1 MTVPYDSI
9 FISKDVSNSSL
20 SLAITRA
27 LEYLLSHQQTD
38 GHWEEYSLPVGRSDA
53 WVTGYIGYAVAEAA
67 PFLMP
72 GYFMQSAVRAAE
84 WLDTNRTYPAGWGYN
99 GITGAD
105 ADSTAWAIRLMQ
117 SVRKTSKD
125 ADIEFLLSKLCPDSG
140 FATYDGP
147 GFWGA
152 AHPDVT
158 ANVYLSLSSSQQNP
172 IKQQIID
179 YTISSRSED
188 GTWPSYWWRTCHYST
203 LLNLEMLMLLGLR
216 NEFQLPV
223 VQDNETHAIHSDF
236 DLACVTGI
244 AALHQTGS
252 LAINSLVETLMFK
265 QKNDG
270 AWQGDE
276 NLRVT
281 HPDCKQPWLQA
292 QGQRYSDLVGLITTA
307 TAVRALVLSIK
318 ETSQQ

>member
-1 MTVPYDSI
+1 MTVLYDSI

-20 SLAITRA
+20 SKALTRA
-27 LEYLLSHQQTD
+27 LEYLLSHQQKD

-67 PFLMP
+67 PFVMP
-72 GYFMQSAVRAAE
+72 SYFMLSSVQAAE
-84 WLDTNRTYPAGWGYN
+84 WLDSNRAYPAGWGYN
-99 GITGAD
+99 GFTGAD

-117 SVRKTSKD
+117 VVRKALLD
-125 ADIEFLLSKLCPDSG
+125 VDIAFLLSKLCPDSG

-147 GFWGA
+147 GFWGV

-158 ANVYLSLSSSQQNP
+158 ANVFISLPNSQQNS

-179 YTISSRSED
+179 YTVNSRSED

-203 LLNLEMLMLLGLR
+203 LMNLEMLTLLGIR
-216 NEFQLPV
+216 DEFQLPV
-223 VQDNETHAIHSDF
+223 VQNDETHAIHSDF

-244 AALHQTGS
+244 AALHQTGG
-252 LAINSLVETLMFK
+252 LAVNSLVETLMFK

-270 AWQGDE
+270 AWLGDE

-281 HPDCKQPWLQA
+281 HPDCKQPWFQA
-292 QGQRYSDLVGLITTA
+292 QGQRYSDSVGLITTA
-307 TAVRALVLSIK
+307 TAVRALVLAIK
-318 ETSQQ
+318 RTSHQ